1 MVAIFTSNRN
11 NYLLNF
17 IVVVLPAF
25 FLFISVFSINVYDI
39 FAASADTTVS
49 VNGQTIATTGT
60 SVSTHADTNDLSSS
74 VNPAC
79 GQVIQGDIK
88 LVSNLICN
96 GDGLIVGAKGTK
108 IDLNGFS
115 IIGPGKDSNKVGI
128 MVAGQKNVNIL
139 GHGSILGFQSGLYIA
154 GSNDVRTTNLN
165 LYNNKIAVYITG
177 TSSTDIISN
186 MLNNN
191 TIGIASHTNNQ
202 TNIKYNLLNENV
214 LSGITFI
221 NTADSIIDGNNIIN
235 STNGIF
241 LDPQSSLNKVDF
253 NNVFDNVLD
262 INNANNLP
270 LNINNNSFTNN
281 NCLTS
286 LPSGLC
292 IGR

>member
-1 MVAIFTSNRN
+1 LV
-11 NYLLNF
+11 
-17 IVVVLPAF
+17 
-25 FLFISVFSINVYDI
+25 DI
-39 FAASADTTVS
+39 FAASSKTTISTADKTITTGS
-49 VNGQTIATTGT
+49 YSPATTNDDIT
-60 SVSTHADTNDLSSS
+60 RSSTT

-79 GQVIQGDIK
+79 GQVIRGDIK
-88 LVSNLICN
+88 LVSNLVCN
-96 GDGLIVGAKGTK
+96 SDGLIVGTTHTK

-115 IIGPGKDSNKVGI
+115 IIGPGKNSNKVGI
-128 MVAGQKNVNIL
+128 MISGQNDINII
-139 GHGSILGFQSGLYIA
+139 GYGSISGFQSGVYMA
-154 GSNDVRTTNLN
+154 GSNGIKTENLN
-165 LYNNKIAVYITG
+165 LNNNKIAIYITG
-177 TSSTDIISN
+177 ASSIDINNN

-191 TIGIASHTNNQ
+191 TIGIASHSNNQ
-202 TNIKYNLLNENV
+202 TNIKYNLLNGND

-221 NTADSIIDGNNIIN
+221 NTADSTIDGNNIIN

-241 LDPQSSLNKVDF
+241 LDAQSSFNRLDF
-253 NNVFDNVLD
+253 NNVFNNVLD

>member
-1 MVAIFTSNRN
+1 MIIIFSNYRK
-11 NYLLNF
+11 YLLNN
-17 IVVVLPAF
+17 IVIVLPLI
-25 FLFISVFSINVYDI
+25 FLFVSIFITSIPHI
-39 FAASADTTVS
+39 FATSSTDSVS
-49 VNGQTIATTGT
+49 IGDQTIYTGT
-60 SVSTHADTNDLSSS
+60 SSSASTVTGTNDLSTS

-79 GQVIQGDIK
+79 GQVIRGNVK

-96 GDGLIVGAKGTK
+96 TDGLIVGTGDIK

-115 IIGPGKDSNKVGI
+115 IMGPGKNSNKVGI
-128 MVAGQKNVNIL
+128 MVGGQTNVNII
-139 GHGSILGFQSGLYIA
+139 GYGSISGFQSGIYIA
-154 GSNDVRTTNLN
+154 GSKGIKTENLN
-165 LYNNKIAVYITG
+165 LNNNKIAVYITG
-177 TSSTDIISN
+177 TSSANINGN

-191 TIGIASHTNNQ
+191 TIGIASHSNNQ
-202 TNIKYNLLNENV
+202 TTIKYNLLNEND

-221 NTADSIIDGNNIIN
+221 NSADSVINGNNIIN

-241 LDPQSSLNKVDF
+241 LDAQSSQNKVDF
-253 NNVFDNVLD
+253 NNVFNNVLD
-262 INNANNLP
+262 MNNANNLP